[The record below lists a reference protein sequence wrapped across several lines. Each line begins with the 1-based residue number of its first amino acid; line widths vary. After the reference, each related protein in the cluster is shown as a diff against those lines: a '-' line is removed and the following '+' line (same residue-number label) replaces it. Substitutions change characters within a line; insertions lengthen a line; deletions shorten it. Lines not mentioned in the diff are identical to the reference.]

1 MNLGALHVDTSPP
14 GNLRFQILS
23 APGQTQRNK
32 LIDLQGREKEGPY
45 CSIGSL
51 LQGVR
56 PMTKF
61 YIDQIEELAA
71 ESVKAASLTPLQAD
85 ESAPLSRREAV
96 RGEGRANV
104 SSLADHRGGDISKR
118 ST

>member
-1 MNLGALHVDTSPP
+1 MNLGALHADTSPP

>member
-1 MNLGALHVDTSPP
+1 M
-14 GNLRFQILS
+14 S

-104 SSLADHRGGDISKR
+104 SPLSDHRAGDISKP